1 MKRKL
6 HLLLF
11 LIRILINFVGDFDM
25 FFDWME
31 TGFPDLG
38 EVKMVRGSGSSSSN
52 PRGDIDL
59 NLPPQE
65 ESFPDPFPC
74 THLWDPEKIQKS
86 LESKDRESLLQKKN
100 AISGVVEE
108 MVRREISE
116 QGDSRSDCAIPN
128 MKGFVDQVIS
138 ECAHHFKSENLE
150 NKHKALSRLL
160 TDLTKDYEGPGP
172 KYKVREM
179 IRKELRR
186 AL

>member
-1 MKRKL
+1 MYGEKDLQIKRL
-6 HLLLF
+6 
-11 LIRILINFVGDFDM
+11 
-25 FFDWME
+25 
-31 TGFPDLG
+31 
-38 EVKMVRGSGSSSSN
+38 
-52 PRGDIDL
+52 
-59 NLPPQE
+59 
-65 ESFPDPFPC
+65 
-74 THLWDPEKIQKS
+74 KS
-86 LESKDRESLLQKKN
+86 IWSPRESLLQKKN

-108 MVRREISE
+108 MVRRGISE
-116 QGDSRSDCAIPN
+116 QGDSRSDCASPN